1 MIRLGC
7 KKAKTTTA
15 TFHSYVA
22 TEAHKNELQSEMEKK
37 TRKEHEQSFKSTRL
51 RYRYKSSDFFSRCF
65 FIRTTSWRVR
75 DARAQQRK
83 RGREKERARKSQ
95 EHSEHVHCMK

>member
-1 MIRLGC
+1 MIRLGY

-37 TRKEHEQSFKSTRL
+37 LEKNMNKVLKAHAYDIDIKAVIFFL
-51 RYRYKSSDFFSRCF
+51 VVSS
-65 FIRTTSWRVR
+65 
-75 DARAQQRK
+75 
-83 RGREKERARKSQ
+83 
-95 EHSEHVHCMK
+95 

>member
-22 TEAHKNELQSEMEKK
+22 TETHKNELQSEMEKK

-75 DARAQQRK
+75 DARALNKEREGERK
-83 RGREKERARKSQ
+83 SGREKVKNTVSMYI
-95 EHSEHVHCMK
+95 V